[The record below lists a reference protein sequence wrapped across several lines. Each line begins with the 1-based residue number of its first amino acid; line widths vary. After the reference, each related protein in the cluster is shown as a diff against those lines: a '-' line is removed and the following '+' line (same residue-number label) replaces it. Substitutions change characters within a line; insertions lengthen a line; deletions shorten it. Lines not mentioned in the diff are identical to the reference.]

1 MMRAIVAITLAMSL
15 LGIFTPAG
23 QASTPTCGG
32 LPATIVGTSGNDTL
46 TGTDGPDVI
55 VGLQGDDVIHG
66 GGGSDYICG
75 NKGNDTVYG
84 ENDPDN
90 LLAGGNG
97 NDKIYGGAD
106 NGEGDV
112 LDGGAGNDVIDG
124 GSTPGD
130 FGDVVQYQDA
140 PGPVDV
146 NLDTGVATG
155 DGTDSVSGIENV
167 LGSNFG
173 DTIVGGTSPIQG
185 LQGADGNDYIK
196 LTSNANF
203 VIGGNGVDTIKI
215 TPGVYSDA
223 GLTGGPGNDV
233 FIGSAAGDT
242 MNIQDDSGNE
252 TAYGRGGNDTI
263 NMTDGQP
270 GDTANGQD
278 GTDTCN
284 VDTGDQTLNCEN

>member
-1 MMRAIVAITLAMSL
+1 MRVTVSLALALCLMA
-15 LGIFTPAG
+15 IFTPVSH
-23 QASTPTCGG
+23 ASTPTCAGFS
-32 LPATIVGTSGNDTL
+32 ATIVGTGGNDTL
-46 TGTDGPDVI
+46 TGTSGADVI
-55 VGLQGDDVIHG
+55 VGLQGNDVIHG
-66 GGGSDYICG
+66 GGGSDIICG
-75 NKGNDTVYG
+75 NKGADTIYG
-84 ENDPDN
+84 EDDPDN

-112 LDGGAGNDVIDG
+112 LDGGSGNDVIDG

-130 FGDVVQYQDA
+130 FGDAVQYQDA
-140 PGPVDV
+140 PGPVNV

-155 DGTDSVSGIENV
+155 DGTDSLSGIENV
-167 LGSNFG
+167 LGSNFA
-173 DTIVGGTSPIQG
+173 DTIVGGTSFIQG

-223 GLTGGPGNDV
+223 GLIGGPGNDV
-233 FIGSAAGDT
+233 FIGSAAGDS
-242 MNIQDDSGNE
+242 MNIQDSSGNE
-252 TAYGRGGNDTI
+252 IVYGRGGNDTI

-270 GDTANGQD
+270 GDTANGQA
-278 GTDTCN
+278 GTDSCN
-284 VDTGDQTLNCEN
+284 VDPGDQTVNCES